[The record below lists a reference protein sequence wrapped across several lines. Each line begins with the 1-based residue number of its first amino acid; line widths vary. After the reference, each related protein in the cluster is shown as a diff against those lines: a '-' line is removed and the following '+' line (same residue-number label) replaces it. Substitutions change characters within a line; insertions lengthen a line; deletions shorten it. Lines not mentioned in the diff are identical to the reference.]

1 MSGVAWPLATS
12 IAARFAGSHPLEG
25 TYHTQ
30 ALAAELPELL
40 HKAKFLV
47 ESETGLTTPGEPTP
61 IVVTRTE
68 WVERNVDVFARL
80 LKPAEDKLAERGD
93 DSIIGP
99 KVLAS
104 EMGAVLGFFAR
115 RVLGQYELVM
125 PRTDEGDVIA
135 LVGAN
140 VLSLERQYQFRPAEF
155 RFWIALHEC
164 THRAQFIGVPWMR
177 DYFLGLVDSLVAS
190 AVPERGGLLRLV
202 EQIKT
207 AQSEGR
213 DLIGER
219 GAIGLLATETQR
231 AQLDKV
237 QALMSLLE
245 GHGHVVMDRI
255 GIRELAS
262 QGRMSAVLKQRRA
275 DPKAQ
280 GFLRLTGLEM
290 KMRQYE
296 MGERFIKGVER
307 AASWDVLDRAWT
319 SPQHLPD
326 LDEIKD
332 PKRWLERVA

>member
-12 IAARFAGSHPLEG
+12 IGVRFAGTHPLED
-25 TYHTQ
+25 TYHTS
-30 ALAAELPELL
+30 ALGEELPALL
-40 HKAKFLV
+40 HRAKFLV
-47 ESETGLTTPGEPTP
+47 ESETGLTTYGDPTT
-61 IVVTRTE
+61 VVVSRTE

-80 LKPAEDKLAERGD
+80 LKPAEEKLGSD
-93 DSIIGP
+93 DSIFGP
-99 KVLAS
+99 KVLAT

-125 PRTDEGDVIA
+125 PRSDEGDVIA

-140 VLSLERQYQFRPAEF
+140 VLSLERQYQFRPSEF

-177 DYFLGLVDSLVAS
+177 DYFLGLVDELVAS
-190 AVPERGGLLRLV
+190 AVPEKGGLLRV
-202 EQIKT
+202 FEQIRA
-207 AQSEGR
+207 AQAEGR
-213 DLIGER
+213 DVIGER

-231 AQLDKV
+231 EHLDKV

-255 GIRELAS
+255 GERELTS

-275 DPKAQ
+275 DPKTQ

-307 AASWDVLDRAWT
+307 AASWDVIDRAWT
-319 SPQHLPD
+319 SPQHLPT
-326 LDEIKD
+326 LSEIKD
-332 PKRWLERVA
+332 PKRWLERIA